1 MGFSLVAATA
11 IVGVAVLI
19 SLELIIGTTIPT
31 ITNVHDSYDEMKD
44 RSIGQLQT
52 NINIAS
58 VSTPAND
65 SNYDL
70 NITIENTGSITL
82 KTQYFDILV
91 NGTKYNYECNKDYLY
106 PTKQIYFNVRNLEG
120 TGNRILKVVTN
131 NGISKY
137 YEYTIS
143 WGEKYGV

>member
-11 IVGVAVLI
+11 IIGVAVLI
-19 SLELIIGTTIPT
+19 SLELIVGTTIPT
-31 ITNVHDSYDEMKD
+31 ITDVHDSYDEMRN
-44 RSIGQLQT
+44 RSIEQLQT
-52 NINIAS
+52 DINITSA
-58 VSTPAND
+58 STPANA

-70 NITIENTGSITL
+70 NITIENIGSITL

-91 NGTKYNYECNKDYLY
+91 NGTKYEYECYKDYLY
-106 PTKQIYFNVRNLEG
+106 PTKQVYFNVRNLEG
-120 TGNRILKVVTN
+120 NGNRILKVVTS

-143 WGEKYGV
+143 WGEKYGI

>member
-19 SLELIIGTTIPT
+19 SLELIVGTTIPT
-31 ITNVHDSYDEMKD
+31 ITDVHDSYDEMRD
-44 RSIGQLQT
+44 RSIEQLQT
-52 NINIAS
+52 GVNITS

-82 KTQYFDILV
+82 KTQYFNILI
-91 NGTKYNYECNKDYLY
+91 NGTKYNYECDKEYLY
-106 PTKQIYFNVRNLEG
+106 PTKQVYFNVRSLEG
-120 TGNRILKVVTN
+120 NGNRILKIITN

-143 WGEKYGV
+143 